1 MSKQAANIYL
11 IEDHPLFREG
21 VANLIRRQPDLR
33 VCGEASTAED
43 AMKGIQRAAPRIVIL
58 DLSLKEGSGF
68 DLIKTIR
75 AKLPDAA
82 VIILSMHDERR
93 YAERCI
99 RAGARGYVMKGEAPN
114 TVIDAIREVLDGKSY
129 LSQQMRSVA
138 VERFVEGSQADS
150 SVPQNVLSARELE
163 VFELLGQGYETR
175 RVAEMLGLNIKTVQ
189 TFCAKIK
196 DKLHLANA
204 AELMR
209 EAVRWSAPG
218 PTG

>member
-1 MSKQAANIYL
+1 
-11 IEDHPLFREG
+11 
-21 VANLIRRQPDLR
+21 
-33 VCGEASTAED
+33 
-43 AMKGIQRAAPRIVIL
+43 MKGIQRAAPRIVIL